1 LGCLGI
7 IYPVTSLTE
16 PLSREPSSNEA
27 ETINETLKLAFEL
40 LEIVE
45 SNKLDY
51 TNSFRALIAV
61 VDAENYPYEAGLL
74 QQIDSEL
81 DSEQLTVWHQWR
93 QRYLSH
99 IEKVAATHKLNP
111 DAETANTSA
120 DSAKAAVIEQLTQ
133 SNPVYVLRNA
143 MAQRAIEQA
152 QSGDFSEVD
161 RLFQL
166 LTTPYQLHELATK
179 QDITPLDRAA
189 KPLVISCS
197 S

>member
-1 LGCLGI
+1 
-7 IYPVTSLTE
+7 
-16 PLSREPSSNEA
+16 
-27 ETINETLKLAFEL
+27 
-40 LEIVE
+40 
-45 SNKLDY
+45 
-51 TNSFRALIAV
+51 
-61 VDAENYPYEAGLL
+61 
-74 QQIDSEL
+74 
-81 DSEQLTVWHQWR
+81 
-93 QRYLSH
+93 LSH
-99 IEKVAATHKLNP
+99 IEKVTATHKLNP
-111 DAETANTSA
+111 DAETANASS
-120 DSAKAAVIEQLTQ
+120 DSTKATVIEQLTQ